1 MGKNLSLI
9 FTGMDFIKIAYCI
22 TIPVFLLLIWISRQP
37 LKNNVV
43 NLLAVSNIL
52 LIGNSVYLSRQLTG
66 AYQLAK
72 QFSIDYGH
80 FFKLTDGFVM
90 RLLLVIFLP
99 LLSLSNRFRKNQL
112 FTIVLVVLVYWTSP
126 VSSWNTY
133 GLLFKIPG
141 YLCLLCVAYALG
153 WLLNKLPYQSA
164 ST

>member
-1 MGKNLSLI
+1 
-9 FTGMDFIKIAYCI
+9 MDFIKIAYCI
-22 TIPVFLLLIWISRQP
+22 TIPVFLLFIWISRRP
-37 LKNNVV
+37 FKNYAI

-52 LIGNSVYLSRQLTG
+52 LIGNSVYLSRQLISV
-66 AYQLAK
+66 YQLAK

-80 FFKLTDGFVM
+80 FFKLTDGFVI

-99 LLSLSNRFRKNQL
+99 ILCLNSRFRKNQL

-126 VSSWNTY
+126 ASSWNTY

-141 YLCLLCVAYALG
+141 YLCLLCAAYALG
-153 WLLNKLPYQSA
+153 WLLNKLPFQSA